1 MEDAIQH
8 LTQHDIVFKNII
20 NQYGL
25 PTIPKRSEGFETLV
39 LLILEQQ
46 VSIDSAKATF
56 LKLKE
61 KEPDFNPEKLLSLSD
76 ESFRLLGV
84 SRQKTSYIKALSTAI
99 LNNDIELCTLKSK
112 TAQEVREEL
121 IKIKGIGN
129 WTIDIY
135 LMFCLQEPDLLP
147 LVIDEQQINAIHAEM
162 PALPRELFLKYTKE
176 YGLSEYDAY
185 ILTDTKSIANYYET
199 LLLHTKN
206 YKSAANWLMGD
217 VKSYLNQFGVEID
230 AFPIPANRMAELIA
244 LIDAGKV
251 STSIASQKIFP
262 EMLVNLTDTP
272 LQIAETLNLIQ
283 DSSEDGISTFIQE
296 VIASNPSEIV
306 RYKNGEKQL
315 MGFLMGQLMK
325 VSKGKAD
332 PKVANELLR
341 KSLENL

>member
-8 LTQHDIVFKNII
+8 LTQNDIVFKNII

-76 ESFRLLGV
+76 ENFRLLGV

-147 LVIDEQQINAIHAEM
+147 LGDIAVVNTM
-162 PALPRELFLKYTKE
+162 KE
-176 YGLSEYDAY
+176 
-185 ILTDTKSIANYYET
+185 
-199 LLLHTKN
+199 
-206 YKSAANWLMGD
+206 
-217 VKSYLNQFGVEID
+217 
-230 AFPIPANRMAELIA
+230 
-244 LIDAGKV
+244 
-251 STSIASQKIFP
+251 
-262 EMLVNLTDTP
+262 
-272 LQIAETLNLIQ
+272 
-283 DSSEDGISTFIQE
+283 
-296 VIASNPSEIV
+296 
-306 RYKNGEKQL
+306 
-315 MGFLMGQLMK
+315 
-325 VSKGKAD
+325 
-332 PKVANELLR
+332 
-341 KSLENL
+341 

>member
-8 LTQHDIVFKNII
+8 LTQNDIVFKNII

-112 TAQEVREEL
+112 TVQEVREEL

-147 LVIDEQQINAIHAEM
+147 LGDIAVVNTM
-162 PALPRELFLKYTKE
+162 KELFNIHEKE
-176 YGLSEYDAY
+176 AMEVYAQNWIPYRSMA
-185 ILTDTKSIANYYET
+185 TF
-199 LLLHTKN
+199 LLWH
-206 YKSAANWLMGD
+206 Y
-217 VKSYLNQFGVEID
+217 YLNKR
-230 AFPIPANRMAELIA
+230 NR
-244 LIDAGKV
+244 
-251 STSIASQKIFP
+251 T
-262 EMLVNLTDTP
+262 
-272 LQIAETLNLIQ
+272 
-283 DSSEDGISTFIQE
+283 
-296 VIASNPSEIV
+296 VI
-306 RYKNGEKQL
+306 Y
-315 MGFLMGQLMK
+315 
-325 VSKGKAD
+325 
-332 PKVANELLR
+332 
-341 KSLENL
+341 